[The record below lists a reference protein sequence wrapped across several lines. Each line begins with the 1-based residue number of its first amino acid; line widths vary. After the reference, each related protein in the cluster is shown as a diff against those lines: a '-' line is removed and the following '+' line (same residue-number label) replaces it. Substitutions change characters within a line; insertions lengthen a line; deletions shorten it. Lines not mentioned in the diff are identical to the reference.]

1 MENLWNSILTDFSH
15 FTLSSFVATF
25 MILFVSID
33 IIGAIPIA
41 LSLKE
46 KGKVFHP
53 GKVSIIS
60 AIMFIAFLVI
70 GEPLLGFF
78 GVDVSSFAVAGSI
91 VLFVLAVEMI
101 FGIQVFQDDDPSGNA
116 DIVPLVFPL
125 FAGAAS
131 LTAILTMRPPGTAIS
146 TLFIAIM
153 LNVLCIY
160 LMLRTVSLLERWLG
174 KGGIYILRKF
184 FGVILLAI
192 SVKFFVRDLMIILE
206 PFFAK

>member
-1 MENLWNSILTDFSH
+1 MENLWNNILADFEH
-15 FTLSSFVATF
+15 FTLPSFFATF

-46 KGKVFHP
+46 KGKIFHP
-53 GKVSIIS
+53 SKVAIIS
-60 AIMFIAFLVI
+60 AIMFIAFLFI

-131 LTAILTMRPPGTAIS
+131 FTAILTMRSSGTANS

-192 SVKFFVRDLMIILE
+192 SVKFFMQNLMIILE
-206 PFFAK
+206 PFFDK

>member
-1 MENLWNSILTDFSH
+1 MENLWNAVLNDLSAFSWQGLLTS
-15 FTLSSFVATF
+15 F
-25 MILFVSID
+25 MILFVSVD
-33 IIGAIPIA
+33 VIGAIPIV

-46 KGKVFHP
+46 NGKKFNP
-53 GKVSIIS
+53 NKVATVSG
-60 AIMFIAFLVI
+60 IMFIAFLFI

-101 FGIQVFQDDDPSGNA
+101 FGVQVFQDDSPSGSA

-131 LTAILTMRPPGTAIS
+131 FTAILTLKASGTPTA
-146 TLFIAIM
+146 TLFLSLL
-153 LNVLCIY
+153 LNTLCIY
-160 LMLRTVSLLERWLG
+160 LMLRSVSLLERWLG
-174 KGGIYILRKF
+174 HGGIYILRKF

-192 SVKFFVRDLMIILE
+192 SIKFFIENLMKILNC
-206 PFFAK
+206 

>member
-1 MENLWNSILTDFSH
+1 MENLWNSILADFSH
-15 FTLSSFVATF
+15 FTLSSFFATF

-46 KGKVFHP
+46 NGKVFHP
-53 GKVSIIS
+53 SKVALIS
-60 AIMFIAFLVI
+60 GIMFIAFLFI

-101 FGIQVFQDDDPSGNA
+101 FGIQVFQDDNPSGSA

-131 LTAILTMRPPGTAIS
+131 FTAILTMKSSGTATS
-146 TLFIAIM
+146 TLFFAIL
-153 LNVLCIY
+153 LNVICIY
-160 LMLRTVSLLERWLG
+160 LMLRTVSLLEKWLG
-174 KGGIYILRKF
+174 QGGIYILRKF

-192 SVKFFVRDLMIILE
+192 SVRFFMENLMIILE
-206 PFFAK
+206 PFFNK